1 MKISILLGVGFFL
14 QCVNG
19 VALAPRQVKTPGVIS
34 APVWRRA
41 NIRSVSDDHIRRAHL
56 SRRAT
61 GSVSLP
67 LYNADSKLLYFAN
80 ITIGTPGQKLSL
92 QIDTGSSD
100 IWTETSNSQLCQ
112 GRGDP
117 CATTGTYDNSTSST
131 YKYVNSDFEIQYADG
146 TQAAGDYAKE
156 TFQIGNAKVT
166 GQEFGV
172 GVEAT
177 STEGVMGVGFPSN
190 EAIVATAG
198 QGTYPNLVDTMVSQG
213 LIASRTYSLYLDD
226 IDDSVGN
233 ILFGGVDTDKFS
245 GTLSTFP
252 INTDSTGVA
261 SQFVITLS
269 GLSVTA
275 PGSSTSGVGS
285 SSLYPLSVLLDS
297 GSSYMSL
304 PSEMVTSI
312 ASAMGASYSNTLG
325 GFILPNCD
333 QQYSSGT
340 LDFFFSGFELKV
352 PYSEFIVNPTA
363 TDGTFFKYNSGENVC
378 MIGAIPGSSQ
388 QIAVLGDTF
397 LRSAY
402 VVYDLDNQEISLGQT
417 VFNATSSNI
426 QAIPSGKNAVPSA
439 TAVSNPTTLTLGSN
453 LSPSDIPNGQT
464 PTGTGGSIGGATGTG
479 GSGSS
484 SGASAMGLFGTGT
497 TLVMTLSTCIGV
509 LLGVCLAL

>member
-1 MKISILLGVGFFL
+1 
-14 QCVNG
+14 
-19 VALAPRQVKTPGVIS
+19 
-34 APVWRRA
+34 
-41 NIRSVSDDHIRRAHL
+41 
-56 SRRAT
+56 
-61 GSVSLP
+61 
-67 LYNADSKLLYFAN
+67 
-80 ITIGTPGQKLSL
+80 
-92 QIDTGSSD
+92 
-100 IWTETSNSQLCQ
+100 
-112 GRGDP
+112 
-117 CATTGTYDNSTSST
+117 
-131 YKYVNSDFEIQYADG
+131 
-146 TQAAGDYAKE
+146 
-156 TFQIGNAKVT
+156 
-166 GQEFGV
+166 V

-190 EAIVATAG
+190 EAIVASPG
-198 QGTYPNLVDTMVSQG
+198 EGTYPNLVDTMLSQG

-261 SQFVITLS
+261 SQFVVTLS
-269 GLSVTA
+269 GLSVTP
-275 PGSSTSGVGS
+275 PGGSASGVGT

-325 GFILPNCD
+325 GYILPNCD

-363 TDGTFFKYNSGENVC
+363 TDGTFFQYNNGQDVC

-426 QAIPSGKNAVPSA
+426 EAIPSGKNAVPSA
-439 TAVSNPTTLTLGSN
+439 TPVANPTTLTLGSN
-453 LSPSDIPNGQT
+453 LSPSDIPNGET
-464 PTGTGGSIGGATGTG
+464 PTGTGGSIGGATGAG

-484 SGASAMGLFGTGT
+484 SDASRMGLYGTGT
-497 TLVMTLSTCIGV
+497 TLVMTVSTCMGV